1 MIYISSVAVKS
12 TSIEDS
18 VNKLMGIGIRNIEL
32 SGGTNYSDN
41 ILKKLKG
48 LKKEFSL
55 NLLIHNYFPPPK
67 KDFVLNI
74 ASNNKGTRL
83 KSINFVK
90 RNIDLVHDLEIDCY
104 TLHPG
109 YAREL
114 RAAQESDY
122 FIADD
127 YPAISPAYA
136 SAIMFESL
144 LEIRK
149 YAFKQGV
156 RVGLENLFPI
166 DEAPDSSLLCTPAD
180 IIQFLNYFGEDDNIG
195 FLLDLGHLVISAN
208 YFGFD
213 KDEFI
218 ETLSK
223 CFQPKIFE
231 IHLSG
236 NDGKKDQHVLL
247 APDCWQLKAIRTF
260 DLKKIPVTIECRGLN
275 TNEVLNQYRL
285 VKNILERKI

>member
-1 MIYISSVAVKS
+1 MIYVSSAAVNS
-12 TSIEDS
+12 SSLEESINTLAS
-18 VNKLMGIGIRNIEL
+18 ICICNIEL
-32 SGGTNYSDN
+32 SGGLSYSDN

-55 NLLIHNYFPPPK
+55 NLLIHNYFPPSK

-74 ASNNKGTRL
+74 ASSNKETRL

-90 RNIDLVHDLEIDCY
+90 RSIDLAHDLEIDCY

-109 YAREL
+109 YTREL
-114 RAAQESDY
+114 RASQESDY
-122 FIADD
+122 FVADG
-127 YPAISPAYA
+127 YSGISPAYA
-136 SAIMFESL
+136 SAIMYESL

-149 YAFKQGV
+149 YAVMRGV
-156 RVGLENLFPI
+156 RIGLENLYPI
-166 DEAPDSSLLCTPAD
+166 SDAPDSSLLCTPAE
-180 IIQFLNYFGEDDNIG
+180 IIQFLDYFRQDDNIG

-208 YFGFD
+208 YFGFN

-223 CFQPKIFE
+223 GFQDKIFE

-236 NDGKKDQHVLL
+236 NDGKKDEHVLL
-247 APDCWQLKAIRTF
+247 APDCWQLRAVRRF
-260 DLKKIPVTIECRGLN
+260 DPGKIPITIECRGIK
-275 TNEVLNQYRL
+275 TAEIMSQYQM
-285 VKNILERKI
+285 VKNILRRED

>member
-1 MIYISSVAVKS
+1 MIYVSSAAVNS
-12 TSIEDS
+12 SSLEDS
-18 VNKLMGIGIRNIEL
+18 VNTLAGICIRNIEL
-32 SGGTNYSDN
+32 SGGLSYSDN

-48 LKKEFSL
+48 LKKKFSL
-55 NLLIHNYFPPPK
+55 NLLIHNYFPPSK
-67 KDFVLNI
+67 KEFVLNI

-90 RNIDLVHDLEIDCY
+90 RSIDLAHDLEIDCY

-109 YAREL
+109 YTREL

-122 FIADD
+122 FIADG
-127 YPAISPAYA
+127 YPGISPAYA
-136 SAIMFESL
+136 SAIMFETL
-144 LEIRK
+144 LEIRE
-149 YAFKQGV
+149 YAVMRGV
-156 RVGLENLFPI
+156 RIGLENLFPI
-166 DEAPDSSLLCTPAD
+166 DDAPDSSLLCTPAE
-180 IIQFLNYFGEDDNIG
+180 IIQFLDYFSQDDNIG

-223 CFQPKIFE
+223 GFQDKIFE

-236 NDGKKDQHVLL
+236 NDGKKDEHVPL
-247 APDCWQLKAIRTF
+247 APDCWQLRAVRRF
-260 DLKKIPVTIECRGLN
+260 DLGKIPITIECRGIKTTEILS
-275 TNEVLNQYRL
+275 QYQM
-285 VKNILERKI
+285 VKNILRREG

>member
-1 MIYISSVAVKS
+1 MLYVSS
-12 TSIEDS
+12 SIINSES
-18 VNKLMGIGIRNIEL
+18 VEHCLTELINVDIRNIEL
-32 SGGTNYSDN
+32 SGGTKYCASLLT
-41 ILKKLKG
+41 ILKSY
-48 LKKEFSL
+48 KKKYSL
-55 NLLIHNYFPPPK
+55 NFLIHNYFPPSK

-74 ASNNKGTRL
+74 ASNNRGTRL

-90 RNIDLVHDLEIDCY
+90 RSIDLAHGLEIDCY

-122 FIADD
+122 FIADG
-127 YPAISPAYA
+127 YPGISPAYA

-149 YAFKQGV
+149 YAVKRGV
-156 RVGLENLFPI
+156 RIGLENLFPI
-166 DEAPDSSLLCTPAD
+166 DDAPDSSLLCTPAE
-180 IIQFLNYFGEDDNIG
+180 IIQFLDYFDQDNNIG

-213 KDEFI
+213 KDKFI

-223 CFQPKIFE
+223 GFQHKIVE

-236 NDGKKDQHVLL
+236 NDGKKDQHTPLT
-247 APDCWQLKAIRTF
+247 PNSWQLKAVKSF
-260 DLKKIPVTIECRGLN
+260 NLKKIPFTVECRKLK
-275 TNEVLNQYRL
+275 TKDVLNQYQM
-285 VKNILERKI
+285 VKNILERKV